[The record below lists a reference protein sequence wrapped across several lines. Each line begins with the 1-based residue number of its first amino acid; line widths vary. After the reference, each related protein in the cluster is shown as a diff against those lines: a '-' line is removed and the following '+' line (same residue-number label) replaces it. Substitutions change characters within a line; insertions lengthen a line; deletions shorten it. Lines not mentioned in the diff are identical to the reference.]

1 MEVSPRT
8 TGSRTSK
15 YSRKNIAKT
24 PMKDIMF
31 LGQILP
37 NANCFFLIV
46 EYNFYDLLK
55 AWNSCK
61 KWSVWS
67 I

>member
-24 PMKDIMF
+24 HVKDNVPVF
-31 LGQILP
+31 LVQILP
-37 NANCFFLIV
+37 NASCFFLII
-46 EYNFYDLLK
+46 EYNFYDSLK
-55 AWNSCK
+55 AWNSRK
-61 KWSVWS
+61 KWSV
-67 I
+67 